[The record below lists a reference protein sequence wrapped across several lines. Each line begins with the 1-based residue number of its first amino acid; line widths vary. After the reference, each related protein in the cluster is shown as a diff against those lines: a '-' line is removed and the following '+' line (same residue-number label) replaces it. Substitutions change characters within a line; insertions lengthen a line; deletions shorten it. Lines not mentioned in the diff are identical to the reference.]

1 MKKHLIVF
9 FILAILIS
17 GFYPIFAQEKQ
28 KIPEDFLDG
37 RRGGHNKVALNED
50 RKWTGRFDKQDFF
63 AHLGMGASRVMNVEV
78 KLTFIESSSQHHGE
92 TSFVG
97 EARVR
102 IDKPIYEMTYTS
114 PPLLQVTWK
123 FNPTEVVCPI
133 DGKINRTEK
142 KFWIWFRGG
151 KQVDYEA
158 ISKAKGF
165 VLSHEKHKLSAFDL
179 IMCAGT
185 VSNEGD
191 ILFQNEKETD
201 QYGSFSG
208 NLEIKDDQIIFSSK
222 YEYNIPGIYIERK
235 TTLHQSETMV
245 GELYR
250 IYTKKDTL
258 GKTVQ
263 INEPIKTDEYT
274 QRDIAIPAVPEMPD
288 FPYKIGDLIVAGN
301 TECVFTSENELYL
314 ISGEVISFLDK
325 NWWES
330 VDLDKVV
337 SNEYEI
343 SDIEMGELITKVE
356 KLREEGYGFKVRSP
370 QAVIAVRGTQFITKV
385 EKDGATTLTVLDGEV
400 EFSDMEKRK
409 TVLVKKNQR
418 SVVKPGGL
426 PTEPEA
432 IEQNQILKWWK

>member
-17 GFYPIFAQEKQ
+17 GLYPIFAQETQ
-28 KIPEDFLDG
+28 KIP
-37 RRGGHNKVALNED
+37 A
-50 RKWTGRFDKQDFF
+50 DFF
-63 AHLGMGASRVMNVEV
+63 SGKWQGSIQYDV
-78 KLTFIESSSQHHGE
+78 KLFDNKGRITSHHTSSLKNINIVAE
-92 TSFVG
+92 EFNDDDATSAEILTNFG
-97 EARVR
+97 F
-102 IDKPIYEMTYTS
+102 DNYTAGWMS
-114 PPLLQVTWK
+114 K
-123 FNPTEVVCPI
+123 MRNP
-133 DGKINRTEK
+133 
-142 KFWIWFRGG
+142 
-151 KQVDYEA
+151 
-158 ISKAKGF
+158 
-165 VLSHEKHKLSAFDL
+165 
-179 IMCAGT
+179 
-185 VSNEGD
+185 
-191 ILFQNEKETD
+191 
-201 QYGSFSG
+201 FSG
-208 NLEIKDDQIIFSSK
+208 NAVYTSFSQFYDNRGMLGDTWELKNGTENIEISGRFYSNNRIWICGEGYIEIKRGPFFEEHTTFSFGAATWSLLILEGMDFEINDNKLIINYK
-222 YEYNIPGIYIERK
+222 GKPAEGGNINDYIK
-235 TTLHQSETMV
+235 IT
-245 GELYR
+245 GELCKVYV
-250 IYTKKDTL
+250 KKDTL

-314 ISGEVISFLDK
+314 ISGEVISFVDK

-356 KLREEGYGFKVRSP
+356 KLREEGHDFKVRSP
-370 QAVIAVRGTQFITKV
+370 QGVIAVRGTQFITKV

-418 SVVKPGGL
+418 STINPGGL